1 MSAHST
7 SHTVSG
13 QFASEGFFPQP
24 SQAPG
29 QIEGS
34 NSRAQEQNTE
44 LLEGMQPVGET
55 LVTGEDQIFRAAMEE
70 LETYVLR

>member
-7 SHTVSG
+7 SHAVSG
-13 QFASEGFFPQP
+13 QFVSEGFFSQP

-34 NSRAQEQNTE
+34 KPRAQEQNTE
-44 LLEGMQPVGET
+44 LLEGMQPVEET